1 MQPNAIIE
9 RFMILTPSSCMLIL
23 LRCDDPF
30 LVKLLV
36 LLAGRRW
43 LHPGTITI
51 SRLSRFAHLKNNS
64 QRNQPADHCT

>member
-1 MQPNAIIE
+1 
-9 RFMILTPSSCMLIL
+9 MLIL

-30 LVKLLV
+30 LVK

-64 QRNQPADHCT
+64 QRNQPADHCASAAPARVSPRRRTSPARR